1 MLALTGLRELLFFQG
16 FTARIK
22 GLHDDDPTQHESMLA
37 FPNAGHASKNDG
49 DEGGQVG
56 QHDHDANPNQEK

>member
-1 MLALTGLRELLFFQG
+1 
-16 FTARIK
+16 
-22 GLHDDDPTQHESMLA
+22 MLA
-37 FPNAGHASKNDG
+37 FPNAGHASKNEG